1 MGFLRQSSNPA
12 TVWRYNG
19 LQIQSSS
26 RSVPIAILYGTNK
39 IAPNVIWSGGFYA
52 IPNYQKGGGKGG
64 GKQLQAYTY
73 YTSFLMGLCEGPIN
87 NYWTTFVNQQQL
99 FQLYGS
105 GLEQTTG
112 GTTPQTPWGYL
123 QAFFPGQA
131 LGYNGLAYVGAFSYN
146 LGTTPNLPQFSF
158 EISGI
163 TSIINGNVVN
173 LDDSDPA
180 LIIQDFLTN
189 SQYGVLFPAASI
201 DATTLLSSSASQ
213 TVTIT
218 IASPAVVTYSGALP
232 ANGMAVTLSTTGALP
247 TGLTAGPVYYVI
259 GASGSTSNLA
269 ATPGGAAANTSGT
282 QSGTQTAT
290 TWDSSYQKYCRAQY
304 LALSP
309 CLTNQEAANSILA
322 RWLQLTNTAAVWS
335 GGKLKF
341 IPYGDTTVTNPG
353 TAIGSV
359 TFNPN
364 VTPIYNLT
372 DDDFIH
378 EDGKDPLEVIRS
390 DPYASYNW
398 QRLQINARLAFYDAM
413 PIDAWDQNAIELYG
427 LRLASDIT
435 ASEICDVTVGQVS
448 AQLILQRGLY
458 IRNTYAFKLSF
469 EYCLLEPMDL
479 VTVTDPG
486 LGLANVAIRITAIE
500 EDDAGVLAVTAE
512 EFPGGT
518 ATAVQYPVQ
527 PPAPNSTNQAVVPA
541 RVNAPTI
548 FEPPAA
554 LTGGVAQVWAA
565 VSGGVA
571 TAYKLAEDSSNGLH
585 AATQAMRAP
594 RAVGDTVSFSV
605 YVQAVERNKI
615 RLAGDTGTATIGCEF
630 DLTAG
635 VAKTP
640 DAGITAT
647 SITVAGGGWFQVSIS
662 YLMATASAPTI
673 RVQLEASVGSNSY
686 SGVTGDGVY
695 LWGAEFAWT
704 NSTSGVSQSPTFI
717 PALATFIGGTYTV
730 NGVATPEGVAGVADP
745 NWGGAFVWIST
756 DNTTYGQIGTVLAP
770 SRQGV
775 LTAAMLSTDTS
786 LSVTLEESGGQLL
799 SGTAADAQNGVT
811 LCLVDNEL
819 LAYQTA
825 TLLGAP
831 PPNSYNLTGLV
842 RGFYGTAAAAH
853 SNGAPFMRV
862 DNAIFQYNLPAAFIG
877 VPLFLKFQSFNL
889 RPIGRGFVG
898 VRGLHLHAERRRAG
912 AWAGDASVGHRH
924 KPRFWIGNRGRFG
937 DGPMGDRHRWVP
949 SCEGRSRRPHPMTML
964 EQAAPYGWPG
974 IIAFRVLECFHA
986 LLVAAILC
994 GWPFRKK

>member
-12 TVWRYNG
+12 AVWEYSG
-19 LQIQSSS
+19 VQIQSSS
-26 RSVPIAILYGTNK
+26 NAVPITILYGTNRL
-39 IAPNVIWSGGFYA
+39 APNAIWTGGFYA
-52 IPNYQKGGGKGG
+52 IPQYQKDGGKGG
-64 GKQLQAYTY
+64 RGPLQGYNY
-73 YTSFLMGLCEGPIN
+73 FTSFLMGLCEGPITG
-87 NYWTTFVNQQQL
+87 YQHTFLNQQYL
-99 FQLYGS
+99 WGLYGS
-105 GLEQTTG
+105 GLEQATG
-112 GTTPQTPWGYL
+112 GSTPQTPWGYL

-131 LGYNGLAYVGAFSYN
+131 LGYNGLAYVGAFNYG
-146 LGTTPNLPQFSF
+146 LGSSPNLPQFSF
-158 EISGI
+158 VIQGI
-163 TSIINGNVVN
+163 NGIWEGNVVN
-173 LDDSDPA
+173 GFDSDPA

-189 SQYGVLFPAASI
+189 AQYGVLFPAASI
-201 DATTLLSSSASQ
+201 DATTLLG
-213 TVTIT
+213 V
-218 IASPAVVTYSGALP
+218 SG
-232 ANGMAVTLSTTGALP
+232 
-247 TGLTAGPVYYVI
+247 
-259 GASGSTSNLA
+259 
-269 ATPGGAAANTSGT
+269 
-282 QSGTQTAT
+282 
-290 TWDSSYQKYCRAQY
+290 DSSYQTYCRASY

-322 RWLQLTNTAAVWS
+322 RWLKLTNTAAVWS

-341 IPYGDTTVTNPG
+341 IPYGDTSVTNG
-353 TAIGSV
+353 TSIGSV

-378 EDGKDPLEVIRS
+378 EDGKDPLEVVRS

-398 QRLQINARLAFYDAM
+398 QRLQIKTFYAFYDST
-413 PIDAWDQNAIELYG
+413 PIDVWDQNAIELYG
-427 LRLASDIT
+427 LRMASDIT
-435 ASEICDVTVGQVS
+435 ASEITDPGVGQVS
-448 AQLILQRGLY
+448 AQLIIQRGLY
-458 IRNTYAFKLSF
+458 IRNTYNFKLSF

-479 VTVTDPG
+479 VTVTDSG
-486 LGLANVAIRITAIE
+486 LGLTNVAIRITAIE
-500 EDDAGVLAVTAE
+500 EDDAGLLSVTAE

-527 PPAPNSTNQAVVPA
+527 HKMPNSTNQAVVPA

-571 TAYKLAEDSSNGLH
+571 TAYKLAEDSSTSLH
-585 AATQAMRAP
+585 TATQAMVSP
-594 RAVGDTVSFSV
+594 RAVNDTISFSI
-605 YVQAVERNKI
+605 YAQAVERNKI
-615 RLAGDTGTATIGCEF
+615 RVAGDTGTATIGCEF

-647 SITVAGGGWFQVSIS
+647 SITAAGGGWFQVSIS

-673 RVQLEASVGSNSY
+673 RVQLEASFGSNSY

-717 PALATFIGGTYTV
+717 PALTALPGATYTV

-756 DNTTYGQIGTVLAP
+756 DNTTYGQIGTVAAP

-775 LTAAMLSTDTS
+775 LTAAMLATDTS
-786 LSVTLEESGGQLL
+786 LSITLEESGGQLL

-811 LCLVDNEL
+811 LCLLDNEL

-831 PPNSYNLTGLV
+831 PPNSYSLTGLV
-842 RGFYGTAAAAH
+842 RGFYGTAATAH
-853 SNGAPFMRV
+853 SNGAQFARL
-862 DNAIFQYNLPAAFIG
+862 DSAIFQYNLPAAFIG
-877 VPLFLKFQSFNL
+877 VPLFLKFQSFN
-889 RPIGRGFVG
+889 IF
-898 VRGLHLHAERRRAG
+898 GL
-912 AWAGDASVGHRH
+912 SVEDLSECTVY
-924 KPRFWIGNRGRFG
+924 PYT
-937 DGPMGDRHRWVP
+937 P
-949 SCEGRSRRPHPMTML
+949 SGGG
-964 EQAAPYGWPG
+964 QAPG
-974 IIAFRVLECFHA
+974 QVTQA
-986 LLVAAILC
+986 LVAGTSLD
-994 GWPFRKK
+994 FRLVTEVVSETDQWGIVTDGFLLAKVDLGAGIP